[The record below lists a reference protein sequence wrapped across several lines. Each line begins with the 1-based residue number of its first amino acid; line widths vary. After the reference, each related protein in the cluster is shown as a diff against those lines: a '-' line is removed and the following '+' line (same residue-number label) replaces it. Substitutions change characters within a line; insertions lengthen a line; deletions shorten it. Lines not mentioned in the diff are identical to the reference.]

1 MLPFSPFLERAVELA
16 AEWHDGT
23 YRKGRWR
30 PALFALP
37 DDETVQVPMM
47 AHLVTV
53 ALTVLRAGFD
63 DETVAAALL
72 HDSVEDANRAG
83 ERLREEV
90 IAQAMG
96 PHVLTLVR
104 ALTEPKEDAEGR
116 KLPWQV
122 RKETY
127 VAQLRAAPAEAA
139 AISLADKV
147 HNLWTTNES
156 LTAGIDPFRSSPERR
171 GLSAGPEQQRWYH
184 QAVLDAT
191 RRHDDPRLLPLQAAL
206 EAELARFERLTG
218 LAGIE

>member
-1 MLPFSPFLERAVELA
+1 MLPFSPILERAVELA

-30 PALFALP
+30 PPLFALP
-37 DDETVQVPMM
+37 DDAPVQVPMM

-53 ALTVLRAGFD
+53 AFTVLRAGFD

-90 IAQAMG
+90 IAAEMG
-96 PHVLTLVR
+96 PRVALLVR

-116 KLPWQV
+116 RLPWQA

-127 VAQLRAAPAEAA
+127 VAQLRAAPVEAA

-147 HNLWTTNES
+147 HNLWTTSES
-156 LTAGIDPFRSSPERR
+156 MEAGLDPFRSTPERR

-191 RRHDDPRLLPLQAAL
+191 RIHADPRLVPLQAAL